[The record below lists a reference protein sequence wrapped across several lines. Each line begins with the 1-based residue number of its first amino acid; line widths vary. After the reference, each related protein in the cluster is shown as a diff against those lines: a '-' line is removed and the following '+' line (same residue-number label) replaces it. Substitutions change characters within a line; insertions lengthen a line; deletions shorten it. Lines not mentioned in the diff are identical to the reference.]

1 MTTTSPASKRLHVVT
16 GKGGTGKTTVAAALA
31 LALAGR
37 DQKVLLVEVEGR
49 QGLARLFGVDSLGY
63 REEPLATGVG
73 GGQVLGMAVEPRAA
87 IVEYL
92 STHYRAGLGAR
103 VLEKVG
109 AVDFATNI
117 APGLRDVLVT
127 GKVYEA
133 TRRQDKHGFS
143 YDAVV
148 VDAPPTGRVGSF
160 LNVTAEVTGLA
171 RVGPVHQQATKVME
185 LLRSPVT
192 AVHVVALLED
202 LPVQETLDAV
212 AELTDLG
219 LPLGVLLLNQ
229 VRPAR
234 FAPDTARHAL
244 AGTLDA
250 PALRRSLTG
259 TGLPDVDDLVV
270 GLLDQAAEHALN
282 LQAQDVHRRN
292 LADTGLPLV
301 TLPELPQPLG
311 EAGLARLAEL
321 LAGEDL

>member
-1 MTTTSPASKRLHVVT
+1 MTATSTRLHVVT
-16 GKGGTGKTTVAAALA
+16 GKGGTGKTTVAASLA

-37 DQKVLLVEVEGR
+37 DRRVLLVEVEGR

-73 GGQVLGMAVEPRAA
+73 GGQVLGMSVEPREA

-133 TRRQDKHGFS
+133 TRRRTGQGRYA

-148 VDAPPTGRVGSF
+148 LDAPPTGRVGHF
-160 LNVTAEVTGLA
+160 LNVTTEVTGLA
-171 RVGPVHQQATKVME
+171 RVGPVHQQATKVMD
-185 LLRSPVT
+185 LLRSPAT
-192 AVHVVALLED
+192 AVHIVTLLED

-212 AELTDLG
+212 TELTALS
-219 LPLGVLLLNQ
+219 LPLGSLLLNQ

-234 FAPDTARHAL
+234 FGPDTARQAL
-244 AGTLDA
+244 DGTLDA
-250 PALRRSLTG
+250 AVLRRSLAD
-259 TGLPDVDDLVV
+259 TGLADVDTVV
-270 GLLDQAAEHALN
+270 AGLLDEAAEHATN
-282 LQAQDVHRRN
+282 LRAQQQHRQR

-301 TLPELPQPLG
+301 TLPRLPQPVGDADLRHL
-311 EAGLARLAEL
+311 AGL

>member
-1 MTTTSPASKRLHVVT
+1 MTATPPASRRLHVVT

-37 DQKVLLVEVEGR
+37 DKKVLLVEVEGR
-49 QGLARLFGVDSLGY
+49 QGLARLFGVNSLGY
-63 REEPLATGVG
+63 REEPLATGIG
-73 GGQVLGMAVEPRAA
+73 GGQVLGMSVEPRAA

-109 AVDFATNI
+109 AVDFATDI
-117 APGLRDVLVT
+117 APGLRDVLIT

-133 TRRQDKHGFS
+133 TRRRDKDGFS

-148 VDAPPTGRVGSF
+148 VDAPPTGRVGNF

-171 RVGPVHQQATKVME
+171 RVGPIHQQATRVMD
-185 LLRSPVT
+185 LLRSEAT
-192 AVHVVALLED
+192 AVHMVTLLED
-202 LPVQETLDAV
+202 LPVRETLDTV
-212 AELTDLG
+212 AELTDLT
-219 LPLGVLLLNQ
+219 LPLGALLLNQ

-234 FAPDTARHAL
+234 FDPDTTRQVL

-250 PALRRSLTG
+250 AALRQSLAG
-259 TGLPDVDDLVV
+259 TGLADVDALVV

-282 LQAQDVHRRN
+282 LRTQEVHRRH
-292 LADTGLPLV
+292 LAGTGLPLV

-311 EAGLARLAEL
+311 EAGLTRLAGL